1 MEPDVSATLKTR
13 IKELLLMTKSEIPAN
28 ILAVLGLHPA
38 DFIDPYIRWSAE
50 EVVVLS
56 KLLPQERGEKM
67 VLHPCLLDV
76 DLDATTSTWVYQWP
90 HDISTFRDTLVT
102 VFGELK
108 NDVLWGNFVKS
119 WAALAVL
126 MNDPVMSLKEKVDAE
141 RAAEAALDAVTEE
154 IAMPQVAPVPVS
166 FDDDLDLSTPE
177 PVPDPTVP
185 AVNRVLD
192 AMEDLMKEPAPEP
205 FLVPAPYPAPDPEPE
220 PPKRGRGRPAG
231 LTKRARAQSQEL
243 KAEEFVPAEDPSG
256 HKTIPALV
264 RFADQLTQELAL
276 VDDLLR
282 SISESDIFPKETVH
296 ALKNVLDR
304 ISNKTAHL
312 EYKGI
317 RDENTTG
324 RMDGLVDVSLV
335 NVTSIVTNALR
346 DLELSYDRS
355 DSWDAFGTALK
366 SARDLA
372 GSVET
377 LISQPG
383 AGPVVRE
390 APEPVA

>member
-13 IKELLLMTKSEIPAN
+13 IRELLLMTKSEIPAN

-177 PVPDPTVP
+177 PVPDPQL
-185 AVNRVLD
+185 NLD
-192 AMEDLMKEPAPEP
+192 D
-205 FLVPAPYPAPDPEPE
+205 
-220 PPKRGRGRPAG
+220 
-231 LTKRARAQSQEL
+231 
-243 KAEEFVPAEDPSG
+243 
-256 HKTIPALV
+256 
-264 RFADQLTQELAL
+264 ELAN
-276 VDDLLR
+276 R
-282 SISESDIFPKETVH
+282 
-296 ALKNVLDR
+296 
-304 ISNKTAHL
+304 
-312 EYKGI
+312 
-317 RDENTTG
+317 
-324 RMDGLVDVSLV
+324 GLPRLG
-335 NVTSIVTNALR
+335 A
-346 DLELSYDRS
+346 S
-355 DSWDAFGTALK
+355 DS
-366 SARDLA
+366 
-372 GSVET
+372 
-377 LISQPG
+377 
-383 AGPVVRE
+383 
-390 APEPVA
+390 PEIWP